1 MTIFLPPEYNLTH
14 NNNDDITTIPECQ
27 HSILLFRALSNYRN
41 KNSIKTNTVNTV
53 FRRNDQFSTF
63 HDAYI
68 QNQATKLKYLTRPM
82 VLVLEQYT
90 RIVWHQGFR
99 PAKHLTSSS
108 QYPTVSYP
116 PAKDFIKRALVL
128 VLRSL
133 PQPPRCR
140 WLHPHSVCL
149 PLRAQF
155 IGTCSEDEG

>member
-68 QNQATKLKYLTRPM
+68 
-82 VLVLEQYT
+82 
-90 RIVWHQGFR
+90 
-99 PAKHLTSSS
+99 
-108 QYPTVSYP
+108 
-116 PAKDFIKRALVL
+116 
-128 VLRSL
+128 
-133 PQPPRCR
+133 
-140 WLHPHSVCL
+140 
-149 PLRAQF
+149 
-155 IGTCSEDEG
+155 